1 MPQKRKELNIKGK
14 NLWYLVGLIT
24 SDGNLSPDG
33 RHIDITSSDYEF
45 LQRIISLTRIKN
57 KIGTKYGK
65 DKLKSFHIQIANK
78 NFYEFLLT
86 IGLTPKKSLTIGE
99 VKIPAEFLSDFLR
112 GLIDGDGSIRSW
124 KHPTNFSEQWSLRI
138 YSGSRKFLEW
148 LDGKIQEYLK
158 VYGKIHCC
166 NKVGT
171 VYVLKFGKMAAKE
184 VLKFCYYDNNFS
196 LERKNKLARQCI
208 YSRIGWQRSKTVQ
221 ISIQDAGVLETQTA
235 RT

>member
-14 NLWYLVGLIT
+14 KLWYLVGLIT

-45 LQRIISLTRIKN
+45 LQRVINLIGIKN
-57 KIGTKYGK
+57 KIGIKYGK
-65 DKLKSFHIQIANK
+65 DKLKSFHVQIANK
-78 NFYEFLLT
+78 NFYEFLLA
-86 IGLTPKKSLTIGE
+86 IGLTPKKSLTIGA
-99 VKIPAEFLSDFLR
+99 VKVAREFFPDFLR

-148 LDGKIQEYLK
+148 LDKKIQKYLE
-158 VYGKIHCC
+158 VYGKIHR
-166 NKVGT
+166 NDKRNAI
-171 VYVLKFGKMAAKE
+171 YVLKFGKMAARE
-184 VLKFCYYDNNFS
+184 VLKSCYYKNNFS
-196 LERKNKLARQCI
+196 LERKNKLAQECI
-208 YSRIGWQRSKTVQ
+208 CSRMGWQKSKTVLM
-221 ISIQDAGVLETQTA
+221 SIHDAGVLETQTA